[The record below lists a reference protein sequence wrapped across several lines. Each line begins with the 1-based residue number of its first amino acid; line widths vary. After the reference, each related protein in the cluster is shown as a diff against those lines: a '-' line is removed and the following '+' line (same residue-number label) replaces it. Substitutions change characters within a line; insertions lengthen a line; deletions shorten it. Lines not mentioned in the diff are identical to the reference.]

1 MKANTH
7 IKGNTKIHKLKE
19 MQKYKNERY
28 TNSQID
34 QIIFQLPRYPCQ
46 LTDDTLEFKVCRQK

>member
-19 MQKYKNERY
+19 MQNYKNERY

-46 LTDDTLEFKVCRQK
+46 LTDDTLEF